1 MTRIAS
7 SVWASVIGRL
17 AEHAPRRVAAPDAE
31 VHPAVRQ
38 LVERGQRRRRDGR
51 LAGARVRDARPEAQP
66 LGGAGH
72 QGQQRVGVAPQ
83 DVAVEQPAV
92 LETGR
97 FRLAGQ
103 GERALDR
110 VLGLERESELH
121 RRAVSPRWFVRPG
134 G

>member
-7 SVWASVIGRL
+7 SVWASVIGGLPSTRR
-17 AEHAPRRVAAPDAE
+17 AESPRPMPRSIRPSDISSSVASDEA
-31 VHPAVRQ
+31 
-38 LVERGQRRRRDGR
+38 RDGR
-51 LAGARVRDARPEAQP
+51 LARARVGHARPEAHP

-72 QGQQRVGVAPQ
+72 QRQQRVGVAPQ

-92 LETGR
+92 LEAGR
-97 FRLAGQ
+97 LGLAGQ

-121 RRAVSPRWFVRPG
+121 RRAVSLVG
-134 G
+134 S